1 MDVDGLNSNL
11 PQPPAVEAMR
21 RRKTAIVYD
30 KLAQLL
36 PVEGRDWTIKFR
48 FDDGCADPHITM
60 VGITPLGKMWIDHC
74 AAEFRKDT
82 SLGTKEQNV
91 GTIGSNKP
99 NKPDGA
105 DVPDGADATD
115 GADVPDEQAG
125 AGGAGGESAASA

>member
-1 MDVDGLNSNL
+1 MDGDSLNSNL

-36 PVEGRDWTIKFR
+36 PVEGRDWAIKFR
-48 FDDGCADPHITM
+48 FDDGCADPRITM
-60 VGITPLGKMWIDHC
+60 VGITPLGKMWVDHC

-99 NKPDGA
+99 
-105 DVPDGADATD
+105 
-115 GADVPDEQAG
+115 DVPDEPD
-125 AGGAGGESAASA
+125 GAGGESAPSI

>member
-1 MDVDGLNSNL
+1 MDVDSLNSNL

-60 VGITPLGKMWIDHC
+60 AGITPLGKMWIDHC

-91 GTIGSNKP
+91 GTIGSSKP
-99 NKPDGA
+99 NKPDVTDVPAGA
-105 DVPDGADATD
+105 DVPDGAD
-115 GADVPDEQAG
+115 GAD
-125 AGGAGGESAASA
+125 GESATST